1 MSHIGPKHPSYPD
14 LIAAANADEGSRIR
28 SREEAVGARP
38 RQESSPDSGE
48 LSPKARRT
56 HSSTRPAAGSL
67 DDRLEKKMN
76 LARELMKDLPA
87 TDARVR
93 LLHVAILRRDESL
106 LDGVLAELNKL
117 DRG

>member
-14 LIAAANADEGSRIR
+14 LSAAAQGDEGSRIR
-28 SREEAVGARP
+28 ARDEVVGARP

-48 LSPKARRT
+48 LAPRTRRT

-76 LARELMKDLPA
+76 IARELVKDLPA
-87 TDARVR
+87 NDARVR
-93 LLHVAILRRDESL
+93 LLHVAIMRRDETL
-106 LDGVLAELNKL
+106 LDGVLAELNKPP
-117 DRG
+117 RG